1 VTLQADRLPEK
12 YFSGLIAS
20 QSEPDQQVLMSAVDA
35 SLDTSFGPQA
45 AMMIGPMHPMLMG
58 LLQSGQ
64 PLSFKLKNGQV
75 MLNGQP
81 L

>member
-1 VTLQADRLPEK
+1 
-12 YFSGLIAS
+12 
-20 QSEPDQQVLMSAVDA
+20 VLMSAVDA